1 MIRFLREVIQ
11 PFLRVESSIRMLV
24 LGDLFLQFGNVA
36 LFLLLNYYLMDLGYE
51 DAQIASLHSTRYFGV
66 ILFAAGNASR
76 RSVNANLWFAID
88 SLS

>member
-1 MIRFLREVIQ
+1 MSKFLREVIQ
-11 PFLRVESSIRMLV
+11 PFLRIESSIRMLV

-66 ILFAAGNASR
+66 ILFALPFGMYIRGKRLR
-76 RSVNANLWFAID
+76 R
-88 SLS
+88 